1 VRTLVTTS
9 RMPFAVD
16 EIRKLGEA
24 GHDVTAVDTF
34 KASPGSHSRGAAR
47 HIEVPAPTQE
57 TEAFIDA
64 IVGIIA
70 EQQIDWL
77 LPMFEEVFYLAAHR
91 DRLEGSCDPFFPPFD
106 TLAKVHDKV
115 SFAALCREL
124 GLPVAESV
132 TATSPA
138 ELKDAIGRF
147 DHWFARAAYGRGGLN
162 ILTNSGPLAGE
173 GSVDDADPSPEDPW
187 LVQEYLEGLDMCS
200 WSVAHDGVVALHS
213 TYEHALTIDH
223 RGGIVFE
230 SVDAPE
236 TLAAAQQIVAALDW
250 TGQVSFD
257 FLRTD
262 DGLHH
267 LVECNPRPTDG
278 CTLATPEELDAALF
292 GARPASPVVVPVGRK
307 REIKE
312 AVLRDML
319 QHLGHFR
326 SDAKAAKGGS
336 DVYAQ
341 RHDHLPLL
349 YTVLSLQ
356 HVKAYRKTLGL
367 DHKSREDLMA
377 AQFFDVAW
385 DGEPIS

>member
-34 KASPGSHSRGAAR
+34 KASPGSHSRYAAR
-47 HIEVPAPTQE
+47 HIEVPQPKQQ

-64 IVGIIA
+64 IVGIMA
-70 EQQIDWL
+70 DQQIECL

-91 DRLEGSCDPFFPPFD
+91 DRLAGTCELFFPDFD

-115 SFAALCREL
+115 SFAAMCREL
-124 GLPVAESV
+124 GLPVADSI
-132 TATSPA
+132 TATSPQ

-162 ILTNSGPLAGE
+162 ILTNTGPLAGE
-173 GSVDDADPSPEDPW
+173 GSVEEAMPTPDDPW
-187 LVQEYLEGLDMCS
+187 LVQEYLQGVDLCS
-200 WSVAHDGVVALHS
+200 WSVVHHGEVVLHS
-213 TYEHALTIDH
+213 TYEHALTIDN

-230 SVDAPE
+230 SIDAPE
-236 TLAAAQQIVAALDW
+236 TLATAQKIAAELGW
-250 TGQVSFD
+250 NGQVSFD

-262 DGLHH
+262 DGVHH

-278 CTLATPEELDAALF
+278 CTLATPDEISTAFFTPAA
-292 GARPASPVVVPVGRK
+292 PVVVPAGRK

-312 AVLRDML
+312 AVIRDMF
-319 QHLGHFR
+319 QHLGRFR

-356 HVKAYRKTLGL
+356 HVKAYRETMGI

-385 DGEPIS
+385 DGEAIS

>member
-1 VRTLVTTS
+1 
-9 RMPFAVD
+9 MPFAVD

-34 KASPGSHSRGAAR
+34 KASPGSHSRYAAR
-47 HIEVPAPTQE
+47 HVEVPPPAQE
-57 TEAFIDA
+57 TDAFVDA
-64 IVGIIA
+64 IAKLI
-70 EQQIDWL
+70 EQNDAQWL

-91 DRLEGSCDPFFPPFD
+91 DRLGDRCELFFPDFP

-115 SFAALCREL
+115 TFAALCGEL

-138 ELKDAIGRF
+138 QLRDAIGRF

-162 ILTNSGPLAGE
+162 VLTNTGPLAGE
-173 GSVDDADPSPEDPW
+173 GSLDDAAPTPDDPW
-187 LVQEYLEGLDMCS
+187 LVQEYLEGVDLCS
-200 WSVAHDGVVALHS
+200 WSVVHHGEVVLHS
-213 TYEHALTIDH
+213 TYEHPLTIDD
-223 RGGIVFE
+223 RGGIVFA

-236 TLAAAQQIVAALDW
+236 TLATAQRIAGALGW
-250 TGQVSFD
+250 HGQVSFD
-257 FLRTD
+257 FLRTA
-262 DGLHH
+262 DGVHH

-278 CTLATPEELDAALF
+278 CTLATHEELDTALF
-292 GARPASPVVVPVGRK
+292 GPRPATPVVVPAGRK

-312 AVLRDML
+312 AVVRDMF
-319 QHLGHFR
+319 QHLGRFR
-326 SDAKAAKGGS
+326 SDLQAAKGGT

-341 RHDHLPLL
+341 PHDHLPLL

-385 DGEPIS
+385 DGAPIS

>member
-1 VRTLVTTS
+1 MRTLVTTS

-34 KASPGSHSRGAAR
+34 KASPGSHSRYAAR
-47 HIEVPAPTQE
+47 HIEVPQPKQQ

-64 IVGIIA
+64 IVGIMADQRI
-70 EQQIDWL
+70 ECL

-91 DRLEGSCDPFFPPFD
+91 DRLEGACELFFPAFD

-115 SFAALCREL
+115 SFSTMCREL
-124 GLPVAESV
+124 GLPVAESI
-132 TATSPA
+132 TATSPQ
-138 ELKDAIGRF
+138 ELEDAIGRF

-162 ILTNSGPLAGE
+162 ILTNTGPLAGE
-173 GSVDDADPSPEDPW
+173 GSVEEAMPTPDDPW
-187 LVQEYLEGLDMCS
+187 LVQEYLQGVDLCS
-200 WSVAHDGVVALHS
+200 WSVVHHGEVVLHS
-213 TYEHALTIDH
+213 TYEHALTIDN

-236 TLAAAQQIVAALDW
+236 TLAAAQKIAAELGW
-250 TGQVSFD
+250 NGQVSFD

-262 DGLHH
+262 DGVHH

-278 CTLATPEELDAALF
+278 CTLATPDEMSTALF
-292 GARPASPVVVPVGRK
+292 EPAAPVVVPAGRK

-312 AVLRDML
+312 AVIRDMF
-319 QHLGHFR
+319 QHLGRFR

-356 HVKAYRKTLGL
+356 HVKAYRESMGI

-385 DGEPIS
+385 DGEAIS